1 MTNINELT
9 AKIRTVLSDE
19 EVAKVE
25 TLLKDIDSANSS
37 FKFIIQGLN
46 DDIHALNH
54 EGKTKKEKIRE
65 LSGQLETAT
74 DKITTL
80 EGSADNPEQKKE
92 FERLQGFEKSHLK
105 SSRTKWAGLLES
117 IKDHADFDMV
127 KSKLILADD
136 DTKFEDIADKDI
148 ISNLSVISDAQ
159 GYGRLGVKT
168 PKDGKRPGG
177 GGDDD
182 KPHDPFKGKFGN

>member
-1 MTNINELT
+1 VY
-9 AKIRTVLSDE
+9 KR
-19 EVAKVE
+19 
-25 TLLKDIDSANSS
+25 
-37 FKFIIQGLN
+37 Q
-46 DDIHALNH
+46 
-54 EGKTKKEKIRE
+54 
-65 LSGQLETAT
+65 
-74 DKITTL
+74 
-80 EGSADNPEQKKE
+80 
-92 FERLQGFEKSHLK
+92 LQGFEKSHLK